1 MCSKCDAMI
10 HQDLLFDDRKYFL
23 DRFYGHIPP
32 TVNVNE
38 DGKLVQTGWFIYFNV
53 ARPLIVVGVYFCSC

>member
-10 HQDLLFDDRKYFL
+10 HQDLLFDDRTDFL

-38 DGKLVQTGWFIYFNV
+38 DGKLVQTG
-53 ARPLIVVGVYFCSC
+53 

>member
-10 HQDLLFDDRKYFL
+10 HQDLLFDDRKDFL

-38 DGKLVQTGWFIYFNV
+38 DGEASADWLVY
-53 ARPLIVVGVYFCSC
+53 LLKCC